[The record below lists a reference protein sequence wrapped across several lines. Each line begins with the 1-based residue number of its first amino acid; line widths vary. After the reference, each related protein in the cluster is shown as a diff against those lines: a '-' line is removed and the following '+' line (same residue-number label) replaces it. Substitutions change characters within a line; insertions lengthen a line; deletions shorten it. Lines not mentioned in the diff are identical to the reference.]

1 MIVAVATAGT
11 PVRLRP
17 LPLGELLDE
26 TFKLYRRHFS
36 VIAGVALVII
46 LPNLIISLI
55 SGSYRANPVTY
66 LQQVLQNANDPA
78 ALQAVQARQQQYTS
92 SPLYLLSFPIAIL
105 MIPFTVGA
113 LYRAATSLAA
123 GNVETIGSVLAG
135 TARRYFGIWG
145 IVLLAALVGFGL
157 GLIWTVF
164 VILVL
169 ARASAAAILTVG
181 AIGIVITLIVTW
193 VLVRWS
199 VATPA
204 LFAEGVGP
212 VTAIGRSWNL
222 VRDNW
227 WRTVGIVII
236 VAIMVFLIQSALS
249 VLFTGMAAVVPGLS
263 EDLRAGLVTTVA
275 TLVDALVSAITP
287 IAITMLYLDLRV
299 RKEGLDL
306 DQLARLAAPGA
317 APA

>member
-135 TARRYFGIWG
+135 TARRYFA
-145 IVLLAALVGFGL
+145 VFG
-157 GLIWTVF
+157 F
-164 VILVL
+164 VILAGLVAL
-169 ARASAAAILTVG
+169 GSIGILTIPV
-181 AIGIVITLIVTW
+181 VIW
-193 VLVRWS
+193 VLIRWS

-212 VTAIGRSWNL
+212 VKAVGRSWNL

-236 VAIMVFLIQSALS
+236 VAIMVSLIQSALS

-263 EDLRAGLVTTVA
+263 DDLRAGLVTTVA

-306 DQLARLAAPGA
+306 DQLARLAAPGT

>member
-46 LPNLIISLI
+46 LPNLVISLI
-55 SGSYRANPVTY
+55 SGSYRANPITY
-66 LQQVLQNANDPA
+66 LQQVAQNINNPDQLA
-78 ALQAVQARQQQYTS
+78 AIQARQQQYTS

-135 TARRYFGIWG
+135 TARRYFA
-145 IVLLAALVGFGL
+145 VFG
-157 GLIWTVF
+157 V
-164 VILVL
+164 VILAGLVAL
-169 ARASAAAILTVG
+169 GSIGILTIPV
-181 AIGIVITLIVTW
+181 VIW
-193 VLVRWS
+193 VLIRWS

-212 VTAIGRSWNL
+212 VKAVGRSWNL

-236 VAIMVFLIQSALS
+236 VAIMVSLIQSALS

-263 EDLRAGLVTTVA
+263 DDLRAGLVTTVA

-306 DQLARLAAPGA
+306 DQLARLAAPGT

>member
-1 MIVAVATAGT
+1 MIGAVATAGT

-46 LPNLIISLI
+46 LPNLILSLI
-55 SGSYRANPVTY
+55 SGSYRANPFSY

-78 ALQAVQARQQQYTS
+78 ALQAIQARQAQYTS

-135 TARRYFGIWG
+135 TARRYFAVFG
-145 IVLLAALVGFGL
+145 IVILAALVAL
-157 GLIWTVF
+157 GSIG
-164 VILVL
+164 
-169 ARASAAAILTVG
+169 ILTIPV
-181 AIGIVITLIVTW
+181 VIW
-193 VLVRWS
+193 VLIRWS

-212 VTAIGRSWNL
+212 VKAVGRSWNL
-222 VRDNW
+222 VRENW

-236 VAIMVFLIQSALS
+236 VAIMVSLIQSALG
-249 VLFTGMAAVVPGLS
+249 VLFTGIAAVVPGLS
-263 EDLRAGLVTTVA
+263 DDLRAGLVTTVA

-306 DQLARLAAPGA
+306 DQLARLAAPGT